1 MKARL
6 VTCLIGGALFG
17 LAIQYLIL
25 AVMASRQEVDFCPT
39 MMKAW
44 PLFVFLGVGLGA
56 MARSIRMV
64 IKCNREEQREEAA
77 QDPL

>member
-1 MKARL
+1 MKKRL
-6 VTCLIGGALFG
+6 VYWLIGGALLG
-17 LAIQYLIL
+17 LGVQYVVIAL
-25 AVMASRQEVDFCPT
+25 MASEENVEFCPT